1 MLKEYVVLFVDR
13 RTPGILEGF
22 LCEAED
28 GQHAEEQGMDAYP
41 NADIVWV
48 EEGNDWQWAQ
58 QQYLTEMDF
67 RNIQSAP

>member
-13 RTPGILEGF
+13 RTPDILEGF

-28 GQHAEEQGMDAYP
+28 GQHAEEKGMDAYP

-58 QQYLTEMDF
+58 QKYLGTHLT
-67 RNIQSAP
+67 NSL